1 MAVLAPLIATAGAAG
16 ATAAATAGAAAT
28 AAAAT
33 AGTIAATSGF
43 QLATAGLSA
52 AGSIAAG
59 RAQKRQYQMQ
69 AEQADLRGRSEAI
82 AYKQKGADA
91 LRNMNET
98 LAAIISRSAAGGVD
112 PTSGSAATLQ
122 RYALSEGVRE
132 KQIADDNAI
141 MALGQASTQS
151 GIYQSAGRTAQL
163 NSYVSAAGTLGQGAY
178 RYGQLA

>member
-16 ATAAATAGAAAT
+16 ATAT
-28 AAAAT
+28 AAA
-33 AGTIAATSGF
+33 GTLAAASGF
-43 QLATAGLSA
+43 QLATAGLAGLSA

-59 RAQKRQYQMQ
+59 AAQKRQYQMQ

-91 LRNMNET
+91 LRNLNET

-178 RYGQLA
+178 RYGQLG